1 MTRVALL
8 RNTTAGGS
16 QSYGYSLGGTVKRIF
31 FSDLHLE
38 DSGSEV
44 FRGFV
49 SMVRHEARIVD
60 EIYILGDLVECGLA
74 MTTSQAAEQIVSV
87 LREASADAAV
97 FVVHGNRDFLLG
109 DHFCERTGATAVGRP
124 FYSR

>member
-1 MTRVALL
+1 M
-8 RNTTAGGS
+8 
-16 QSYGYSLGGTVKRIF
+16 KRIF

-44 FRGFV
+44 FRAFA

-60 EIYILGDLVECGLA
+60 EIYILGDLVEMWVGDDD
-74 MTTSQAAEQIVSV
+74 TSQAAEQIVSV
-87 LREASADAAV
+87 LREASAACSRVCRAWQQRL
-97 FVVHGNRDFLLG
+97 FIGRPLLRA
-109 DHFCERTGATAVGRP
+109 HRRHAIGRP

>member
-1 MTRVALL
+1 M
-8 RNTTAGGS
+8 
-16 QSYGYSLGGTVKRIF
+16 KRIF

-60 EIYILGDLVECGLA
+60 EIYILGDLVEMWVGDDD
-74 MTTSQAAEQIVSV
+74 TSQAAEPVSYTHLTLPTKRIV
-87 LREASADAAV
+87 
-97 FVVHGNRDFLLG
+97 
-109 DHFCERTGATAVGRP
+109 
-124 FYSR
+124 